1 VKIRVFMMAC
11 RRAQRRMNRALEAH
25 LDAVALLAD
34 IAIAAQFCGTFCL
47 ARRSGIRRRHLPA
60 IDQVAGAFGSDMD
73 RFLFGRT
80 DVRVI
85 GQPFGVTFIRATQPS
100 DESPRP
106 HTSIGYQRW

>member
-1 VKIRVFMMAC
+1 
-11 RRAQRRMNRALEAH
+11 
-25 LDAVALLAD
+25 
-34 IAIAAQFCGTFCL
+34 
-47 ARRSGIRRRHLPA
+47 
-60 IDQVAGAFGSDMD
+60 MD